1 MMVKKIIGKTA
12 VDYVSKKTNQRVVG
26 INLHCSYED
35 CNTEGVAVE
44 RVYISSRSE
53 FYPEIQKAPLGAEVE
68 IFYNRWGNFDFVR
81 VK

>member
-1 MMVKKIIGKTA
+1 MVKKIIGKTG

-35 CNTEGVAVE
+35 RNTEGVAVE
-44 RVYISSRSE
+44 RVYISSRAD

-68 IFYNRWGNFDFVR
+68 FFYNRWGNVEFVQ

>member
-1 MMVKKIIGKTA
+1 MVKKIIGKTA

-35 CNTEGVAVE
+35 RNTEGFAVE
-44 RVYISSRSE
+44 RVYISSRAD
-53 FYPEIQKAPLGAEVE
+53 FYPEIQEAPLGAEVQF
-68 IFYNRWGNFDFVR
+68 FYNRWGNVESVQ